1 MNSAGICHQISG
13 CEIYVDAFHGHFLR
27 NHTKNSEATFL
38 LSHYHGDHY
47 QNLPRDN
54 KYKGPALIHCS
65 HVTARLLIEVHKVQ
79 QRFVVRHDYGE
90 TFTHRIIQRNKK
102 RPKKQCGE
110 RNDDDDFDD
119 KLGGVVDNVKITF
132 YDANHCPGA
141 CIILIELPD
150 GKTTHLHTGDMR
162 YHPRFQ
168 SYPLLQK
175 AVQQRTLDLV
185 YLDTTYCHEKHDF
198 VPQEEAIESIASQT
212 QELLSENCSK
222 HNNSKNTLVLLSC
235 YSIGKEKVLY
245 EASKR
250 SKQLVYVSEKKWK
263 MLECIQQDESQ
274 SQPHEFQKEEDISSS
289 SQPLSHHQ
297 QQHQQQQQQHLDQH
311 TNILD
316 RCTRD
321 STLSDLHVIPMGLAG
336 EMFPFFR
343 PNFLKIAKYVEELSS
358 LVETKNNEDI
368 NRTDSAGDIPSLKEK
383 QRQYR
388 EYDKVVAFIPTG
400 WANASNWNK
409 KNAISTKTVQL
420 SSLMS
425 LQVEVRL
432 VSYSEHSSFPEL
444 LSFVEYLKPRKI
456 IPTVYSD
463 QNHYQQIE
471 RRFRSMID
479 STRAKQAFFRSMIKN
494 APNDNLLSDDKNHS
508 TTRNDKS
515 NMNAYDDG
523 DDESNEEIEIV
534 DVIEAKNPPL
544 ANNVKGANHKKII
557 NDDKINTIVT
567 MGFDKQRAVF
577 FLEKYHGNIQA
588 CIDIL
593 LSEGEQKDE
602 DNYHKQSIG
611 TSSSCSSTTVKKRKV
626 AKSST
631 GMITDFFVNKK
642 K

>member
-1 MNSAGICHQISG
+1 M
-13 CEIYVDAFHGHFLR
+13 
-27 NHTKNSEATFL
+27 
-38 LSHYHGDHY
+38 
-47 QNLPRDN
+47 
-54 KYKGPALIHCS
+54 
-65 HVTARLLIEVHKVQ
+65 
-79 QRFVVRHDYGE
+79 
-90 TFTHRIIQRNKK
+90 
-102 RPKKQCGE
+102 
-110 RNDDDDFDD
+110 
-119 KLGGVVDNVKITF
+119 VVDNVKITF

-141 CIILIELPD
+141 CIILVELPD

-198 VPQEEAIESIASQT
+198 EPQEEAIESIASQT
-212 QELLSENCSK
+212 EELLSDNYSK
-222 HNNSKNTLVLLSC
+222 HDNSKNTLVLLSC

-263 MLECIQQDESQ
+263 MLECIQQDQSQ
-274 SQPHEFQKEEDISSS
+274 SQLHELQKEEDISSS
-289 SQPLSHHQ
+289 SQPLPHH
-297 QQHQQQQQQHLDQH
+297 HQQQQQQHRDQH

-316 RCTRD
+316 RCTCD

-343 PNFLKIAKYVEELSS
+343 PNFLKLAKYVEKLSS
-358 LVETKNNEDI
+358 LVTKNNEDI
-368 NRTDSAGDIPSLKEK
+368 NRTNSAGDIPSLKEK
-383 QRQYR
+383 QEQHR

-400 WANASNWNK
+400 WSNASNWNK
-409 KNAISTKTVQL
+409 KHAISTKMVQI
-420 SSLMS
+420 SSSMS
-425 LQVEVRL
+425 LHVEVRL

-479 STRAKQAFFRSMIKN
+479 STRAKQAFFRSMTKN
-494 APNDNLLSDDKNHS
+494 DRNSS

-515 NMNAYDDG
+515 NMNAYNDG
-523 DDESNEEIEIV
+523 NDESDDEVEIV
-534 DVIEAKNPPL
+534 DVIGAKNPPL
-544 ANNVKGANHKKII
+544 ANNVKGLYHNEII
-557 NDDKINTIVT
+557 TGVKINTIVA
-567 MGFDKQRAVF
+567 MGFDKQRAEIL
-577 FLEKYHGNIQA
+577 LEESNGNIQA
-588 CIDIL
+588 CIEIL
-593 LSEGEQKDE
+593 LSEGERKDE
-602 DNYHKQSIG
+602 DNNHKQSTG

-626 AKSST
+626 AKTST

>member
-1 MNSAGICHQISG
+1 M
-13 CEIYVDAFHGHFLR
+13 
-27 NHTKNSEATFL
+27 
-38 LSHYHGDHY
+38 
-47 QNLPRDN
+47 
-54 KYKGPALIHCS
+54 
-65 HVTARLLIEVHKVQ
+65 
-79 QRFVVRHDYGE
+79 
-90 TFTHRIIQRNKK
+90 
-102 RPKKQCGE
+102 
-110 RNDDDDFDD
+110 
-119 KLGGVVDNVKITF
+119 VVDNVKITF

-141 CIILIELPD
+141 CIILVELPD

-212 QELLSENCSK
+212 EELLSDNCSK
-222 HNNSKNTLVLLSC
+222 HDNSKNTLVLLSC

-263 MLECIQQDESQ
+263 MLECIQQDQSQ
-274 SQPHEFQKEEDISSS
+274 SQLHELQKEEDISSS
-289 SQPLSHHQ
+289 SQPLPHH
-297 QQHQQQQQQHLDQH
+297 HQQQQQQHRDQH

-316 RCTRD
+316 RCTCD

-343 PNFLKIAKYVEELSS
+343 PNFLKLAKYVEELSS
-358 LVETKNNEDI
+358 LVTKNNEDI
-368 NRTDSAGDIPSLKEK
+368 NRTNSAGDIPSLKEK
-383 QRQYR
+383 QEQHR

-400 WANASNWNK
+400 WCNASNWNK
-409 KNAISTKTVQL
+409 KNAISTKMVQI
-420 SSLMS
+420 SSSMS
-425 LQVEVRL
+425 LHVEVRL

-479 STRAKQAFFRSMIKN
+479 STRAKQAFFRSMTKN
-494 APNDNLLSDDKNHS
+494 EKKDEFLSDDRNSS

-515 NMNAYDDG
+515 NMNAYNDG
-523 DDESNEEIEIV
+523 NDESNDEVEIV
-534 DVIEAKNPPL
+534 DVIGAKNPPL
-544 ANNVKGANHKKII
+544 ANNVKGLYHNEII
-557 NDDKINTIVT
+557 TGVKINTIVA
-567 MGFDKQRAVF
+567 MGFDKQRAEIL
-577 FLEKYHGNIQA
+577 LEESNGNIQA
-588 CIDIL
+588 CIEIL
-593 LSEGEQKDE
+593 LSEGERKDE
-602 DNYHKQSIG
+602 DNNHKQSTG

-626 AKSST
+626 AKTST